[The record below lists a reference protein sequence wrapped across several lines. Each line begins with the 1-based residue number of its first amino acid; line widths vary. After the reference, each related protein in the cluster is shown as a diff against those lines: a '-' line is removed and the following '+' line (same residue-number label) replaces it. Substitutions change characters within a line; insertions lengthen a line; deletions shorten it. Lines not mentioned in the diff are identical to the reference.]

1 MKKIPRPRVGGV
13 SSRNGIDHSKDGDND
28 AIIELL
34 SRELN
39 EPEHNNTTQ

>member
-1 MKKIPRPRVGGV
+1 M
-13 SSRNGIDHSKDGDND
+13 SSRNGIYHGKDGDND

-39 EPEHNNTTQ
+39 EPEHSNTTQ